1 MSGERRSHRGSP
13 RSTVRPEPSVAPAIP
28 RRSRPAVALLIESSN
43 AYARG
48 LLAGITDFTRQHESW
63 SISLPEQGR
72 GDAPPPW
79 LAKWRGDGIIARI
92 ETPTIARAVMA
103 TGLPVVDVSAAR
115 AVPRLPW
122 VETDDTAIA
131 RVAFEHLVARGYREL
146 AFCGDSR
153 FNWSRWRQDEFER
166 LARSAGRSLSVFD
179 ASRKLRGD
187 ADARHARLRDWVQ
200 SLPRPVGI
208 FCCYDILAHQV
219 LDSCRDVARNVPE
232 EAAVVGVDNDEVLCN
247 LCTPSLTSIIPD
259 PRRAGFEAAKLLASL
274 MAGSPATSDS
284 ILVPPLGIA
293 ARQSSA
299 ALAVDDPAVA
309 AAWRFIREHAAE
321 GIQVADVVRSV
332 GLTRRVLDQRF
343 QSATGRTPHAE
354 ITRIRVDRMRQLLA
368 ETELSLAEIAL
379 RTGFEHVEYASVFF
393 RRETGVTPGDYR
405 RQLNPS
411 RNSES
416 T

>member
-1 MSGERRSHRGSP
+1 MARQRRHTEATSPNGGDVLRGGLTLQ
-13 RSTVRPEPSVAPAIP
+13 RNRPT
-28 RRSRPAVALLIESSN
+28 VALLIESSN

-48 LLAGITDFTRQHESW
+48 LLAGITDYTRQHATW

-72 GDAPPPW
+72 GEAPPPW
-79 LAKWRGDGIIARI
+79 LSRWNGDGIIARI
-92 ETPTIARAVMA
+92 ETSTIARAVMA
-103 TGLPVVDVSAAR
+103 TGVPVVDVSAAR
-115 AVPRLPW
+115 EVPSLPW

-131 RVAFEHLVARGYREL
+131 RLAYEHLEARGYHEL

-153 FNWSRWRQDEFER
+153 FNWSRWRQEEFQR
-166 LARSAGRSLSVFD
+166 LASKAGRPLSVFD
-179 ASRKLRGD
+179 ASRKSRGESGE
-187 ADARHARLRDWVQ
+187 RESRLRSWVL

-219 LDSCRDVARNVPE
+219 LDSCRDVGRNVPE

-247 LCTPSLTSIIPD
+247 LCTPSLTSVVPD
-259 PRRAGFEAAKLLASL
+259 PRQAGFEAAKLLAAL
-274 MAGSPATSDS
+274 MAGSPVIPES

-293 ARQSSA
+293 SRQSSA

-309 AAWRFIREHAAE
+309 AAWRFIREHASD
-321 GIQVADVVRSV
+321 GIQVGDVVRAV

-354 ITRIRVDRMRQLLA
+354 IIRLRLERMQQLLT

-393 RRETGVTPGDYR
+393 RRETGIAPGEYR
-405 RQLNPS
+405 RRAVGPGRS
-411 RNSES
+411 DS

>member
-1 MSGERRSHRGSP
+1 LATSRSN
-13 RSTVRPEPSVAPAIP
+13 STPPP
-28 RRSRPAVALLIESSN
+28 RRSPGRHDSVPPGPRRNRPTVALLIESSN

-48 LLAGITDFTRQHESW
+48 LLAGITDYIRQHATW

-79 LAKWRGDGIIARI
+79 LNRWRGDGMIARI

-103 TGLPVVDVSAAR
+103 TGVPVVDVSAAR
-115 AVPRLPW
+115 AVPSLPW

-131 RVAFEHLVARGYREL
+131 RLAFEHLANRGYREL

-153 FNWSRWRQDEFER
+153 FNWSRWRQDEFDR
-166 LARSAGRSLSVFD
+166 LARQAGRSLSLFD
-179 ASRKLRGD
+179 AARKHRGD
-187 ADARHARLRDWVQ
+187 ASEREARLRAWVQ

-219 LDSCRDVARNVPE
+219 LDSCRDVGRNVPE

-247 LCTPSLTSIIPD
+247 LCTPSLTSIVPD
-259 PRRAGFEAAKLLASL
+259 PRQAGFEAAKLLAAL
-274 MAGSPATSDS
+274 MAGRPATSES
-284 ILVPPLGIA
+284 ILVPPLGVA

-299 ALAVDDPAVA
+299 ALAVDDPDVA
-309 AAWRFIREHAAE
+309 AAWRFIREHAAD
-321 GIQVADVVRSV
+321 GIQVSDVVRAV

-354 ITRIRVDRMRQLLA
+354 ITRLRIERMQQLLT
-368 ETELSLAEIAL
+368 ETELSLADVAL

-393 RRETGVTPGDYR
+393 RREVGVAPGEFR
-405 RQLNPS
+405 RQAQLS
-411 RNSES
+411 RLSES